1 MAVSMAVSMGV
12 PVLATAASWVA
23 PAPPVAA
30 AAAPGDAARGQQIVT
45 SRSTGLCVLCH
56 AVPGVPAVHAGT
68 LGPSLAGVGSRFDR
82 DGLRERLVAPERF
95 NPLTVMP
102 SATRTEGLKR
112 VSAAHQGRPLLTGQQ
127 LEDVVAYL
135 ETLK

>member
-1 MAVSMAVSMGV
+1 MAAWMAVPAVSSV
-12 PVLATAASWVA
+12 ASSASAAQ
-23 PAPPVAA
+23 PASTDAGT
-30 AAAPGDAARGQQIVT
+30 GDPARGQQIVT

-68 LGPSLAGVGSRFDR
+68 LGPSLAGVGSRFAR

-95 NPLTVMP
+95 NPQTVMP
-102 SATRTEGLKR
+102 SATRTEGLQR